1 MANQK
6 ETFSE
11 DSMKVYLRE
20 IGSSSLLDAEEEL
33 ELAKRM
39 ESGDEAGRNELIEKN
54 LRLVVS
60 IAKRY
65 LGYGLSMQDLIQE
78 GNIGLMKAVERYD
91 YRKGFP
97 DSALMQHGGFRSL
110 SRGQLPINQKRSGF
124 RFIW

>member
-11 DSMKVYLRE
+11 DSMKVYLKE

-91 YRKGFP
+91 YRKGFRFST
-97 DSALMQHGGFRSL
+97 DVY
-110 SRGQLPINQKRSGF
+110 KRQ
-124 RFIW
+124 I